1 MNFIHRKVKKEKLYT
16 YNIHKYSINSKMKK
30 KEKKYQYMYTKFEMP
45 SFTYP
50 KDMTEAPIF

>member
-1 MNFIHRKVKKEKLYT
+1 
-16 YNIHKYSINSKMKK
+16 MKK